1 MPYLS
6 PSSSGRAPSTS
17 GSVLGNQEPEPIAI
31 VGMGCRWP
39 GDVKDPKG
47 LWEMLRQRL
56 SGYRQ
61 FGDHRFDVNGFHHP
75 NADRPGSMATKGAF
89 LLGEDPRLFDQ
100 GFFGM
105 TLLEVDTMD
114 PSQRKLLEVVYEA
127 FENAGETWDSFSG
140 SKTGVFVGNFSSDHG
155 QIQGRDS
162 DHHRPYASTG
172 SAISI
177 LSNRVNY
184 ILNLLGP
191 SVTIDTACSSSMY
204 ALHLAI
210 TAMRNGDCDSAIVA
224 ACNCIMDPSTQL
236 MMTKLGVLSPT
247 STCHTFDAAADGYA
261 RGEAFSALYLKK
273 MSDAVGGEYP
283 IRAFVRGTAINANG
297 RTGGITH
304 PSREGQEAVIRQ
316 AYQNAQLPLY
326 DTAYFECHGTGTPVG
341 DPIEISTIG
350 NVFSSVR
357 GIDDALL
364 IGSIKTNV
372 GHTEAASAIAGIM
385 KVVMALESGFIPP
398 SIGVRNLNPKID
410 FQGANVEVLRE
421 VTPWPAGKLRRAS
434 INSFGY
440 GGANGHC
447 IIDHVHNVLPGYTK
461 PGLISELSVPFGV
474 RPTPSNS
481 NPFEQRSDSDVK
493 TGSNLGL
500 LPVALNKGTLNAL
513 LPSDIRPSSNMV
525 KKAYATT
532 RNRVLL
538 PFSAHN
544 ETSLN
549 LNIEALSKVVTNYTL
564 ADVAYTLSEKRSKFT
579 QRTYRIVDTDNVR
592 ESLLTDGDK
601 VFVSTS
607 QKTRLGFIFTGQGAQ
622 WHAMGESLF
631 QYAVFKNTIQ
641 YLDQA
646 LAQLPSHPGD
656 LKLQDI
662 LTGNCASDR
671 INMPMVSQTVCTAI
685 QVGLVDLLRSW
696 KVEPVAVAGHSS
708 GEIAAA
714 YAAGRITAVEA
725 IVTAYCRGQ
734 AVSHNAKQGLML
746 AVGLGL
752 DAAEEYLSGFEMKVR
767 VAAINS
773 PNSLTLSG
781 DVDAIKTVSEKLKK
795 DGVFNRMLQTGGN
808 AYHSH
813 HMLALGEEYERM
825 LIEGL
830 EHTRFLGI
838 SELQSQLS
846 TTSWFSSVVPHKRMD
861 MVKINASYWRSNLES
876 PVRFL
881 DATSNLAQNVDAIV
895 EIGPHAALRGPIGQ
909 TMKSI
914 GVDMPYVSALRRGED
929 GQLCLLQFAGALF
942 GLNARIDLAAVN
954 STDRVQADQSLSYV
968 HGCMAIDLPP
978 YQYTYGPIQYYESR
992 FSKEFRARTTLR
1004 HDLLGSKLPG
1014 NAKLNPQWRNV
1025 LRLKDLPWLDDHRL
1039 LHYPVFPGA
1048 GYLMMAVEAASQA
1061 YVRDIPDP
1069 LTITG
1074 FSLQNV
1080 SIKSAMRIPDDDYG
1094 VEVLLSMQLLESITA
1109 KTPSWTSFS
1118 ISSVARESQAWTEH
1132 CTGQVRVEITESS
1145 QASKRLASISQ
1156 MDARSVDTSAWYKKF
1171 TQMGLGYGPT
1181 FQGLSDIQ
1189 ADPAQN
1195 LAVAKVDLQTTKDTI
1210 VGGES
1215 SYAIHPASLDA
1226 ALQLALVA
1234 CHGGQTDRVRSAY
1247 VPIHIGQLYVKNT
1260 LQILTQKEEWGIGIA
1275 EGELRG
1281 LRGAYATLQIVD
1293 QSDDVILDMQKLRC
1307 VTYTDAPL
1315 NGAAN
1320 SSSALSA
1327 PIFRLAWKPDIRSM
1341 SNAQAKALFPPPSD
1355 NIAKTYLF
1363 DLFDRLGTLMV
1374 VDIADRYGIR
1384 SDLSHCSE
1392 HIRHFLSW
1400 AQRQMNADNEWVAE
1414 AKSLTSAERLQCIDQ
1429 LYEQINHCTDVR
1441 AAHHL
1446 FHNIEDVLY
1455 ERKTGLDVLVQ
1466 DDLLTA
1472 MYEEGI
1478 IMTGAYPQVRRFFD
1492 AIGHANPSL
1501 NVIEIG
1507 AGTGGA
1513 TRIILDTLSERN
1525 GIKRYKSYTFT
1536 DVSSGFLGAAKETFG
1551 QEYND
1556 MHFSVLN
1563 VEQDPLDNGYQAVYD
1578 AVIASQCLHA
1588 TTKISQ
1594 TLSNCRKLLKPG
1606 GKLIIVENTRTVIG
1620 HGLVLGTLTGYWSGI
1635 SDGRVESPFLDSSGW
1650 NASLLANGFS
1660 GTDLVLDDYPQ
1671 PYTTACTIVST
1682 AVEDTVS
1689 TVPRPLADSNSEEVY
1704 ILHEQR
1710 GPSSLTVQVSTHF
1723 KENGIVV
1730 KSCSLDVVTIP
1741 PRSRVIAFLDGD
1753 NPLIQIDQNR
1763 LEKFQSLFRNSSS
1776 MILVTS
1782 GGIIQGKNPS
1792 AAISIGLLRTIG
1804 TENPTS
1810 RFLSV
1815 DVNPDGPMGTLA
1827 ATILKLESSLQ
1838 SPNAENAGNDNE
1850 FVWQDECLWVSRLV
1864 PDTGLKDQLE
1874 LAEMPPARAKPLC
1887 FGRHGPVRAD
1897 FETPG
1902 LLTSLYFKPYEDMW
1916 KPLPDDWLEIKVAA
1930 VGLNWKDLA
1939 ISAGRFDMNSLSS
1952 EYSGTVHRVGS
1963 AVTNV
1968 SVGDRVYGLGKGHFG
1983 NYVRVPAATA
1993 QHLRPEDDFLKM
2005 ATMPLVY
2012 MTVVYGFSYAT
2023 KLKRGE
2029 KLLIQSA
2036 TGGLGMAAIQL
2047 AQSIGAEVFATVGT
2061 ADKAKYLTE
2070 VFGIPA
2076 SMIFSSRTTS
2086 DIPKMIDAT
2095 GGRGFDVILST
2106 SNGDMLHESIKALA
2120 PLGRIVDVGRVDVQ
2134 NSMTLNLA
2142 SFQKSA
2148 TFSSFDLGVIV
2159 EAQPEMSQIL
2169 MQSVDEHFRAGNIA
2183 PIPAILASDVSELD
2197 QALLGF
2203 SKGTH
2208 IGKLVVNFQNP
2219 DSLVK
2224 MVPPVPR
2231 VQFDPDAEYI
2241 ISGGF
2246 SGLGRSIIA
2255 WMSTRGARYF
2265 TVLSR
2270 RGKSSP
2276 EAKILINRMTS
2287 LGATIRS
2294 VRCDVSVPEDVDRA
2308 VEEASAQRPVKGIV
2322 HTAVS
2327 YEDLSFDKLTPSKWN
2342 LGLSAKV
2349 LGTQN
2354 LHAATKSLPLDFF
2367 VMTTSLESVLAL
2379 ATQSAYTAANN
2390 FQEVFARYRRSQGL
2404 PASTASFGLITDVG
2418 HLSTNI
2424 TTINMMARNK
2434 VLGITEYRFLRLLE
2448 PAFLNNDPFPVQ
2460 ESKGGREPW
2469 IGASDDPLSA
2479 VSTVTCLD
2487 PALLAS
2493 KKMDELAS
2501 SAGGAGSILPKWYT
2515 DARVSLVMRAFEDAD
2530 RSHNDESANHAKNNN
2545 AGGILR
2551 EDFEAAINASDD
2563 RNKVEEM
2570 VTRAIQNTVAEMLF
2584 IDASGVDP
2592 TRTVAEYGVDS
2603 LIAAELR
2610 NWFNTSFMADISM
2623 LDLLDTRMSM
2633 KALAKMVVGAA
2644 LSRKTT

>member
-1 MPYLS
+1 M
-6 PSSSGRAPSTS
+6 
-17 GSVLGNQEPEPIAI
+17 
-31 VGMGCRWP
+31 
-39 GDVKDPKG
+39 
-47 LWEMLRQRL
+47 
-56 SGYRQ
+56 
-61 FGDHRFDVNGFHHP
+61 
-75 NADRPGSMATKGAF
+75 
-89 LLGEDPRLFDQ
+89 
-100 GFFGM
+100 
-105 TLLEVDTMD
+105 
-114 PSQRKLLEVVYEA
+114 
-127 FENAGETWDSFSG
+127 
-140 SKTGVFVGNFSSDHG
+140 
-155 QIQGRDS
+155 
-162 DHHRPYASTG
+162 
-172 SAISI
+172 
-177 LSNRVNY
+177 
-184 ILNLLGP
+184 
-191 SVTIDTACSSSMY
+191 
-204 ALHLAI
+204 
-210 TAMRNGDCDSAIVA
+210 
-224 ACNCIMDPSTQL
+224 
-236 MMTKLGVLSPT
+236 
-247 STCHTFDAAADGYA
+247 
-261 RGEAFSALYLKK
+261 
-273 MSDAVGGEYP
+273 
-283 IRAFVRGTAINANG
+283 
-297 RTGGITH
+297 
-304 PSREGQEAVIRQ
+304 
-316 AYQNAQLPLY
+316 
-326 DTAYFECHGTGTPVG
+326 
-341 DPIEISTIG
+341 
-350 NVFSSVR
+350 R

-440 GGANGHC
+440 GGANGHS

-481 NPFEQRSDSDVK
+481 NPLEQRSDSDVK
-493 TGSNLGL
+493 MGSNLGL
-500 LPVALNKGTLNAL
+500 LPVALNKGTPNAL

-525 KKAYATT
+525 KKAYAST

-646 LAQLPSHPGD
+646 LAQLPNHPGD

-671 INMPMVSQTVCTAI
+671 INVPVVSQTVCTAI

-781 DVDAIKTVSEKLKK
+781 DVDAIKAVSEKLKK

-825 LIEGL
+825 LTEGL

-838 SELQSQLS
+838 SEPQSQLS
-846 TTSWFSSVVPHKRMD
+846 TTSWFSSVVPHKIMD

-1014 NAKLNPQWRNV
+1014 NAKLNPQWRNI

-1039 LHYPVFPGA
+1039 LPHPVFPGA
-1048 GYLMMAVEAASQA
+1048 GYLMMAIEAASQA
-1061 YVRDIPDP
+1061 YVWDISDP

-1132 CTGQVRVEITESS
+1132 CTGQVRVEVMESS
-1145 QASKRLASISQ
+1145 QRSKRLASISQ

-1215 SYAIHPASLDA
+1215 SYAIHPTSLDA

-1293 QSDDVILDMQKLRC
+1293 QSDDVILDMQQLRC

-1320 SSSALSA
+1320 SSAALSA

-1341 SNAQAKALFPPPSD
+1341 SNAQAKTLFPPPSD

-1363 DLFDRLGTLMV
+1363 GLFDRLGTLMV

-1478 IMTGAYPQVRRFFD
+1478 IMTGAYPQVRRCFD
-1492 AIGHANPSL
+1492 AIGHVNPSL

-1578 AVIASQCLHA
+1578 VVVASQCLHA

-1741 PRSRVIAFLDGD
+1741 TRSRVIAFLDGD

-1763 LEKFQSLFRNSSS
+1763 LEKFQILFRNSSS

-1815 DVNPDGPMGTLA
+1815 DVNPDGPVGTLA

-2224 MVPPVPR
+2224 MVPPVPHA
-2231 VQFDPDAEYI
+2231 QFDPDAEYI

-2327 YEDLSFDKLTPSKWN
+2327 YEVFIL
-2342 LGLSAKV
+2342 
-2349 LGTQN
+2349 
-2354 LHAATKSLPLDFF
+2354 FF
-2367 VMTTSLESVLAL
+2367 SLAL
-2379 ATQSAYTAANN
+2379 ISGQSLT
-2390 FQEVFARYRRSQGL
+2390 
-2404 PASTASFGLITDVG
+2404 
-2418 HLSTNI
+2418 
-2424 TTINMMARNK
+2424 
-2434 VLGITEYRFLRLLE
+2434 
-2448 PAFLNNDPFPVQ
+2448 
-2460 ESKGGREPW
+2460 
-2469 IGASDDPLSA
+2469 
-2479 VSTVTCLD
+2479 
-2487 PALLAS
+2487 
-2493 KKMDELAS
+2493 
-2501 SAGGAGSILPKWYT
+2501 
-2515 DARVSLVMRAFEDAD
+2515 
-2530 RSHNDESANHAKNNN
+2530 
-2545 AGGILR
+2545 
-2551 EDFEAAINASDD
+2551 
-2563 RNKVEEM
+2563 
-2570 VTRAIQNTVAEMLF
+2570 
-2584 IDASGVDP
+2584 
-2592 TRTVAEYGVDS
+2592 
-2603 LIAAELR
+2603 
-2610 NWFNTSFMADISM
+2610 
-2623 LDLLDTRMSM
+2623 
-2633 KALAKMVVGAA
+2633 
-2644 LSRKTT
+2644 